1 MKTSLKTFLQRNFKS
16 ILALA
21 VIFFAILGCGK
32 LQDMMGGESMKF
44 CENYTSVT
52 DDCQGES
59 TKFTTGTLTVLT
71 KLKEPIGVT
80 EVDLNITDLASGEV
94 YKTYPFTV
102 ISSMDYIYFDNVAFT
117 EPGKYKVSLLKNGGT
132 VVITGEIEIVD
143 K

>member
-1 MKTSLKTFLQRNFKS
+1 MKTSLKTLLQRNFKS
-16 ILALA
+16 VLALA
-21 VIFFAILGCGK
+21 VVFFAILGCGK

-71 KLKEPIGVT
+71 KLKEPIGAT
-80 EVDLNITDLASGEV
+80 EVDINITDLASGEV

-102 ISSMDYIYFDNVAFT
+102 SSSMDYIYFDNVAFT
-117 EPGKYKVSLLKNGGT
+117 EPGKYKVSLLKGGN
-132 VVITGEIEIVD
+132 VVISSEIEIVD